1 MKIVFSLLLII
12 TFASH
17 FGTNAVFAQK
27 RAKPK
32 EVIVFELLLPDR
44 ESFAKSE
51 IPINNTPKGVLE
63 ATGGAASECGIPE
76 DPECAKTIYASYVFR
91 ARAFASGKNQTRIN
105 LQIRTSFDNK
115 DCTMQ
120 KRSFV
125 VYRNRQ
131 TKFKSECGF
140 TIIARYGFE
149 GREATYNF

>member
-1 MKIVFSLLLII
+1 MKIIFSLLLII

-27 RAKPK
+27 KAKPK
-32 EVIVFELLLPDR
+32 EVIIFELLLPDQ

-63 ATGGAASECGIPE
+63 ATGGAVSECGIPE
-76 DPECAKTIYASYVFR
+76 NPECAKTIYASYVFR
-91 ARAFASGKNQTRIN
+91 ARAFASGKNQPRIN
-105 LQIRTSFDNK
+105 LQIKMSFDNK

-120 KRSFV
+120 KRNFI

-131 TKFKSECGF
+131 TKITLECGF
-140 TIIARYGFE
+140 TLIARHGFE
-149 GREATYNF
+149 GKEATYNF